1 MSKPDYYRETR
12 ETIETT
18 LARLD
23 QVRSDLND
31 AYARWQALEERRGN
45 FRG

>member
-1 MSKPDYYRETR
+1 MPDYYHETR
-12 ETIETT
+12 EAIATT
-18 LARLD
+18 LARVD
-23 QVRSDLND
+23 QVRSDLDD